1 MPRRYDYN
9 RTYVATVAEGLD
21 QLSMDQL
28 RALVRLLPK
37 ARRAG
42 RKAEVIAEIERHLAG
57 DLLRALW
64 AQLGETEQ
72 LAVREALHGS
82 PGEFGPRQSA
92 PSTAACPPA
101 PASAGT
107 TRTR

>member
-1 MPRRYDYN
+1 MPRRYDYS
-9 RTYVATVAEGLD
+9 RSYVATAAEGLAK
-21 QLSMDQL
+21 LSMDQL

-37 ARRAG
+37 ARRTG

-64 AQLGETEQ
+64 ARLGETEQ

-82 PGEFGPRQSA
+82 PGEFSPRQFRAKYGSL
-92 PSTAACPPA
+92 PA
-101 PASAGT
+101 GAGIAGT
-107 TRTR
+107 TKPR